1 VRYSLTAAIFLLLAL
16 ICSGRVSAAGPLA
29 GSASPYL
36 RLHAADAIGWRPWG
50 EEALAEAKRLERPIF
65 LSIGYAS
72 CHWCHVL
79 SRTTFADERV
89 ITLLNEHFIS
99 ILVDREQRPDIDA
112 HFMGVLGAMR
122 SWRGAPANFLL
133 TSDLDPLYATG
144 YVAPER
150 EHGQLGMIEI
160 LETLV
165 DAWRDDRDALFAT
178 AVNNRNALSTLLA
191 PPQPGQ
197 GKGGDPRVLAATE
210 WLKAFD
216 VEHGGFGRR
225 EKFPMANAL
234 SLLLRQGV
242 WHRDDALVK
251 AVLRSLDAMAAG
263 GLRDQLGGAFHR
275 YTVDRLWQVP
285 HFEIMLADNALLAE
299 LYLAAYQVSGESR
312 YAIVARAVLDDLLQ
326 RFSLAD
332 GGFAS
337 SLDSDS
343 DGGEG
348 RFYSWTEAEVRAV
361 LGPDADSFLAAY
373 LDPAHGLVENRAI
386 LRLRPGAGP
395 LFEVESL
402 LAKSRAR
409 LLEARALRPPPA
421 RDDKLLVSWN
431 ALTVS
436 ALAKAAQV
444 LDDARYAEVAA
455 TTVDTLLGLVGDD
468 GALVHSRLGGE
479 AVFLDDYAFLV
490 QALLDLYETRFE
502 RPHLEQARRLM
513 HVLITRF
520 QEAPELPF
528 RFTPLDSRSPLPA
541 QVLLREEGLPTGN
554 AVALTALARL
564 RLFAGDDAFT
574 DNAEAILRELGAH
587 LRRAAAASPALL
599 AAFDFSPHEAR
610 EVVIVGSV
618 GDPAMRRLLVEVRSR
633 LLHGTV
639 VALVDPNGPTQDMR
653 WPLLAS
659 RPLLAD
665 RPTAYVCRNRLCD
678 LPVDTPAELASQL
691 DILTAP

>member
-1 VRYSLTAAIFLLLAL
+1 
-16 ICSGRVSAAGPLA
+16 
-29 GSASPYL
+29 
-36 RLHAADAIGWRPWG
+36 
-50 EEALAEAKRLERPIF
+50 
-65 LSIGYAS
+65 
-72 CHWCHVL
+72 
-79 SRTTFADERV
+79 
-89 ITLLNEHFIS
+89 
-99 ILVDREQRPDIDA
+99 
-112 HFMGVLGAMR
+112 M
-122 SWRGAPANFLL
+122 
-133 TSDLDPLYATG
+133 
-144 YVAPER
+144 
-150 EHGQLGMIEI
+150 
-160 LETLV
+160 
-165 DAWRDDRDALFAT
+165 
-178 AVNNRNALSTLLA
+178 
-191 PPQPGQ
+191 
-197 GKGGDPRVLAATE
+197 
-210 WLKAFD
+210 
-216 VEHGGFGRR
+216 
-225 EKFPMANAL
+225 
-234 SLLLRQGV
+234 LRQGH
-242 WHRDDALVK
+242 WHRDDALVT

-285 HFEIMLADNALLAE
+285 HFEIMLADNALLAK

-312 YAIVARAVLDDLLQ
+312 YAAVARAVLDYLLQ

-343 DGGEG
+343 GGGEG
-348 RFYSWTEAEVRAV
+348 HFYSWTEAEVRAV
-361 LGPDADSFLAAY
+361 LGSDADSFLAAY
-373 LDPAHGLVENRAI
+373 LDPAHGLVANRAI

-395 LFEVESL
+395 LLEVEAL
-402 LAKSRAR
+402 LTKSRAR

-421 RDDKLLVSWN
+421 RDDTLLVSWN
-431 ALTVS
+431 ALAVS
-436 ALAKAAQV
+436 AFAKAAQV

-455 TTVDTLLGLVGDD
+455 TTADTLLGLVGDD
-468 GALVHSRLGGE
+468 GGLVHSRLGGE

-490 QALLDLYETRFE
+490 QALVDLYETRFE

-513 HVLITRF
+513 RVLIARF
-520 QEAPELPF
+520 QEAPALPF

-564 RLFAGDDAFT
+564 RLFASDDAFA
-574 DNAEAILRELGAH
+574 DNAEAILGGLGAH
-587 LRRAAAASPALL
+587 LQRAAAVSPALL
-599 AAFDFSPHEAR
+599 AAFDFSPREAR

-618 GDPAMRRLLVEVRSR
+618 GDPTMKRLLAEVHGR

-639 VALVDPNGPTQDMR
+639 VALVDANGPTQDTR

-691 DILTAP
+691 DALTAP